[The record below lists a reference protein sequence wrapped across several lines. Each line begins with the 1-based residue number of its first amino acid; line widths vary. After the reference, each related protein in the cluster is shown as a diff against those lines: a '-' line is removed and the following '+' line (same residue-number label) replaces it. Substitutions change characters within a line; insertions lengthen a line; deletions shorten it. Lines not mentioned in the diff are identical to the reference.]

1 MRPTTAFLMLGLTLV
16 FLAGCGTTRP
26 SKFYILSPM
35 PAGESV
41 TATGNEPAIGLGPVV
56 MPKYLDRPQIV
67 QRAGDNQLLLAES
80 HRWAEP
86 LANNF
91 TRVLAENLAA
101 TIPVDQVAVYPWSR
115 TTRVDYQVSVDVMRF
130 DADTNGNAV
139 LSSDWKVLETE
150 SNEVIAMKRSTFSE
164 AALATDYAAIVAAQ
178 SRLLAA
184 FAREITGVIRS
195 ATRVSD

>member
-101 TIPVDQVAVYPWSR
+101 TIPVDQVAVYPWNR

>member
-1 MRPTTAFLMLGLTLV
+1 
-16 FLAGCGTTRP
+16 
-26 SKFYILSPM
+26 
-35 PAGESV
+35 
-41 TATGNEPAIGLGPVV
+41 
-56 MPKYLDRPQIV
+56 
-67 QRAGDNQLLLAES
+67 
-80 HRWAEP
+80 
-86 LANNF
+86 
-91 TRVLAENLAA
+91 
-101 TIPVDQVAVYPWSR
+101 
-115 TTRVDYQVSVDVMRF
+115 MRF